1 MYSTIKT
8 AVLEGIHTHPIQV
21 EVDISNGMPSFDM
34 VGHLSPE
41 VREGKERV
49 RTALHS
55 LGILLPAKRITINLS
70 PANIKKSGTGFD
82 LPIAIAILL
91 SLGLITEDVCKET
104 LFIGELSLNGCILPV
119 KGILPV
125 VSDGMEQGIRKF
137 IISKEN
143 EKEALLVQSAEVFA
157 FSNLQ
162 ELLDYLNGT
171 PYEKNQYNIVETELE
186 TKMDFSD
193 VNGQQFLKRACEIAA
208 SGMHN
213 ILLVGPPRTGKG
225 NSGVPDQR
233 RPGDGCPFERERH
246 PKGGHHGHRRHD
258 PLRDFPPGAGKTM
271 ISERMSTIL
280 PPLTEEECLE
290 LSKIYSVC
298 GLLGQGRLIRQRP
311 FRSPHHTITKVGLSG
326 GGAIPKPGE
335 ISLAHNGV
343 LFLDEL
349 PEFQKNTL
357 EILRQPLE
365 DHQIH
370 LVRSGGEATY
380 PANFLL
386 LASMNPCNCGY
397 YPDMQR
403 CRCTPSGLRRYFER
417 ISQPLI
423 DRIDICVEAQALSYK
438 ELTGKGKGESSLDI
452 QRRVRACYEIQCER
466 FQKEAF
472 THNSQ
477 IPAARLEEY
486 CWLGEKES
494 RYMETMYEKMSLT
507 GRTYHKIL
515 RVART
520 IADMEQEKDIKLKH
534 LNEAI
539 CYRSIDGKYWG
550 GDIS

>member
-213 ILLVGPPRTGKG
+213 ILLVG
-225 NSGVPDQR
+225 
-233 RPGDGCPFERERH
+233 
-246 PKGGHHGHRRHD
+246 
-258 PLRDFPPGAGKTM
+258 PPGAGKTM

-520 IADMEQEKDIKLKH
+520 IADMEQEKDIKLRH